1 MERKMRR
8 LVRISVMAIFVSAS
22 IWAEE
27 IQLKN
32 GTKITGK
39 LTGISGDNFQVKTA
53 YGDMKV
59 PRSDVVTITF
69 PENQTSKTKADD
81 AVASIDESLEGTTYI
96 NRTSNFEATV
106 PADWVISPELRKTSD
121 IVAALKSADA
131 TLFFLVTQETYAGK
145 LSTYQVLVETEVQS
159 KFKDYQ
165 KLAQSEIQLDG
176 RNGTRI
182 VFQAT
187 SRDNNILFKFVVYIL
202 PYDGHMMRLTF
213 FTLEPFFNEG
223 IPTFEKIAASYH
235 TVKTGSS
242 RATTSQ

>member
-1 MERKMRR
+1 MELNMRR
-8 LVRISVMAIFVSAS
+8 IARILLAAGTLASAS

-39 LTGISGDNFQVKTA
+39 LTGISGDNFQVQTA

-69 PENQTSKTKADD
+69 PENQTSKSNDRAGD
-81 AVASIDESLEGTTYI
+81 AVAQVDESLEGTTYI

-106 PADWVISPELRKTSD
+106 PEGWALSPDLRKTND
-121 IVAALKSADA
+121 VVAALKSADA

-182 VFQAT
+182 IFQAS

-202 PYDGHMMRLTF
+202 FYDGRMMRLSF

-223 IPTFEKIAASYH
+223 VHTFEKIAASYH
-235 TVKTGSS
+235 TIKTGGS
-242 RATTSQ
+242 AGN